1 MPKRTESIYYR
12 NNLRR
17 CRLEALIVSQA
28 KLARLTGIC
37 RTTICALENNRI
49 PLSIQHALLIKR
61 VLCCSL
67 DDLYEEI
74 PNGHTK
80 SKAD

>member
-1 MPKRTESIYYR
+1 MPKRIESIYYR

-37 RTTICALENNRI
+37 RTTICALENNLI
-49 PLSIQHALLIKR
+49 PFSIQHALLIKR
-61 VLCCSL
+61 ALCCSL